1 MNRRQTD
8 SLARFEELLPR
19 AFYIFT
25 AIALLAALVGST
37 GVAWL
42 FLLLG
47 SAAHVAR
54 VGFEGGPVPPDA
66 EH

>member
-1 MNRRQTD
+1 MSQ
-8 SLARFEELLPR
+8 
-19 AFYIFT
+19 AFYALT

-47 SAAHVAR
+47 AAAHVLR
-54 VGFEGGPVPPDA
+54 IGLEA
-66 EH
+66 ESRR